1 MPSIYISKQSG
12 LWNDVN
18 TWSIVDPAV
27 VTVGQTFFGGMSSSA
42 LSPVINAPAAPA
54 SFGGDKIIIA
64 TGHTVE
70 YNVVGCFGD
79 QTSSFST
86 VSAGSLVSTN
96 AIIISGGTLKASR
109 TVNTELTAQG
119 NIFIN
124 AFSTFDW
131 GTKTDPITAV
141 NANITLHYMA
151 PWKGDPIGALSA
163 SQGGAGIYLFGNGTE
178 NVPCFNNIYMN
189 GIARRR
195 TTTLTASALMGSNVI
210 QVANATNWAIGDTIC
225 VASELITNRS
235 LNSTGTL
242 SACTIT
248 GINGNSIT
256 LSRTMNTTKGPGT
269 AVGNFTSN
277 VNVRS
282 WNPTYASYGIYIYPT
297 TASNIIDI
305 NNISLNGIGAGITAT
320 VGWVTNSYTGVRSTA
335 AQTSSPIGAISF
347 NNVFAQLSS
356 FTIKGLALENFWGH
370 TQHYGYYV
378 TGKWSERMTL
388 EDCVAFCPNSNG
400 FFALVNTQCNVLFKD
415 CTLINGV
422 NGINLGTTV
431 PNLVTMENCNI
442 DASDVLG
449 TNLNGLTLN
458 VLNSKLRGTTSV
470 APLDAIQKATIK
482 NSAIYHTTTTGGII
496 RNNVNASGSLN
507 FSDCTFY
514 GGNSTTL
521 RTPLLSSVTKGSASA
536 NNKSAQSA
544 EITVFRA
551 NNNPL
556 DFRRFNY
563 YHYSQADFNV
573 KRRGLSSF
581 RIKPE
586 VANVSFDNYFTLE
599 GVIDTPQRIK
609 GSLRFDSNYTIGS
622 PPVINFSGAGV
633 NETFVCG
640 PTANVWQDFDI
651 NFTPTTTDDITM
663 TITCRSSATNGFV
676 WFDGVP
682 IFPYIQNVR
691 HYGFVYDKNVDRTV
705 NALNTLTENQV
716 SALNTIR
723 NLDEL
728 YDAASYWTLTNPTL
742 TSYVDLF
749 TSNGELL
756 DFGSKNLIINNFG
769 AALTYLSA
777 TDTIIL
783 DAANLSGGN
792 NFSSIKTTG
801 TVTLSTGV
809 ISYLDINANIV
820 QNTPTSLSGVYM
832 LNSANTYTYNTNTA
846 TEVEFKDCNVYG
858 LQNNGTAIV
867 TIKKTGTTTITESD
881 AEIVTYAP
889 TLINLTLQGGYVA
902 LYDNTSTRQYYQNTD
917 GTIVLPAAATGTWT
931 YKVARYGYEL
941 VAGSFNVNQSTGG
954 TIEINPS
961 YVPDTFITEQDATIV
976 AAYTDLNTTAKIHDY
991 ISYIRTTSA
1000 GIDYGTLHTQSFGT
1014 LTFNHDLTLDA
1025 TAASVF
1031 DYSGGVI
1038 TLKSSSITDD
1048 IIYFVDGDFTQSNGN
1063 TISDGIKIRANN
1075 LDSEFYFNNVD
1086 SLIFFPTDN
1095 DKNNNTNPGTTI
1107 TSETIFRFL
1116 YGATVSGVTFSGN
1129 AYIRVTVAGTTLL
1142 NTTPINQGSNTID
1155 FGTTGNIQVIIN
1167 NQKVINQGVQKASKL
1182 IPHSTNI

>member
-18 TWSIVDPAV
+18 TWSIVNNAS
-27 VTVGQTFFGGMSSSA
+27 VGQTFFGGMTATS
-42 LSPVINAPAAPA
+42 LSPVINALAAPA

-64 TGHTVE
+64 AGHTVE

-79 QTSSFST
+79 QTSTYTLLSS
-86 VSAGSLVSTN
+86 GIPNLTN

-119 NIFIN
+119 NILVN
-124 AFSTFDW
+124 PHSTLDW
-131 GTKTDPITAV
+131 GTTTDPLTTNV
-141 NANITLHYMA
+141 NITLHYMA
-151 PWKGDPIGALSA
+151 PWGNPIGALSA
-163 SQGGAGIYLFGNGTE
+163 SQGGAGLYVLGSGTE
-178 NVPCFNNIYMN
+178 NISYFNNIYVN

-195 TTTLTASALMGSNVI
+195 TTTLTASALQASNVI
-210 QVANATNWAIGDTIC
+210 QVANATNWAIGDTLCI
-225 VASELITNRS
+225 ASELITNRN

-248 GINGNSIT
+248 AIDGNTIT

-269 AVGNFTSN
+269 VVGNFTSN
-277 VNVRS
+277 VNIRS
-282 WNPTYASYGIYIYPT
+282 WNSTYASYGIYVLLT
-297 TASNIIDI
+297 AASNVIDI
-305 NNISLNGIGAGITAT
+305 NNIYFNGVGAGITTT
-320 VGWVTNSYTGVRSTA
+320 VGWMTNSYTGVRSTA
-335 AQTSSPIGAISF
+335 AQTGTPIGCISL
-347 NNVFAQLSS
+347 NTSFAQLSS
-356 FTIKGLALENFWGH
+356 FTMKGLALENLWGH
-370 TQHYGYYV
+370 TQHYGYYI
-378 TGKWSERMTL
+378 TGKWAERLTL
-388 EDCVAFCPNSNG
+388 EDCVAFCPNANG
-400 FFALVNTQCNVLFKD
+400 YFSLVNTQCNVLFKD
-415 CTLINGV
+415 CTNINGSY
-422 NGINLGTTV
+422 GINLGTTV
-431 PNLVTMENCNI
+431 PNLVTLENCNM
-442 DASDVLG
+442 DASDIFG
-449 TNLNGLTLN
+449 TTLNGLTLN
-458 VLNSKLRGTTSV
+458 VINSKLRCTNSV
-470 APLDAIQKATIK
+470 AALDAIQKATIK
-482 NSAIYHTTTTGGII
+482 NSTIYHTSNTGGII

-507 FSDCTFY
+507 FSDCILY
-514 GGNSTTL
+514 GGSSTTL
-521 RTPLLSSVTKGSASA
+521 RTPLLSSLTKGSASI

-563 YHYSQADFNV
+563 YHYSQADFNI

-599 GVIDTPQRIK
+599 GVTDTPQRIK
-609 GSLRFDSNYTIGS
+609 GSLRFDSNYTIGF
-622 PPVINFSGAGV
+622 PPSINFSGAGV
-633 NETFVCG
+633 NTTFVCG
-640 PTANVWQDFDI
+640 PTANVWQDFDLTL
-651 NFTPTTTDDITM
+651 NPTTTDEITM

-682 IFPYIQNVR
+682 IFPYVQNVR
-691 HYGFVYDKNVDRTV
+691 HYGFVYDKAADRTI
-705 NALNTLTENQV
+705 NTLNTLTENQV
-716 SALNTIR
+716 SALNTIS

-749 TSNGELL
+749 TANGELL
-756 DFGSKNLIINNFG
+756 DFGLNNIIINNFG
-769 AALTYLSA
+769 AAFTYLSA
-777 TDTIIL
+777 TNTIIL

-832 LNSANTYTYNTNTA
+832 LNNAKTYTYNTNSPI
-846 TEVEFKDCNVYG
+846 EIEYVDCNVYG
-858 LQNNGTAIV
+858 VQNNGSAIV
-867 TIKKTGTTTITESD
+867 TIKKTGTTAVTESD

-889 TLINLTLQGGYVA
+889 TLINLTLQGGYIA

-931 YKVARYGYEL
+931 YKIARYGYGL
-941 VAGSFNVNQSTGG
+941 VSGTFNINPAAGG
-954 TIEINPS
+954 TVEINPT
-961 YVPDTFITEQDATIV
+961 YVPDTFITQADSTIV
-976 AAYTDLNTTAKIHDY
+976 AAYTDLNSTARIHDY

-1000 GIDYGTLHTQSFGT
+1000 GIDYGTLHGQSFGT
-1014 LTFNHDLTLDA
+1014 LSFNYGLTLDA

-1031 DYSGGVI
+1031 AFNGSVI

-1048 IIYFVDGDFTQSNGN
+1048 IIYFVDGNFTQSNGN
-1063 TISDGIKIRANN
+1063 TLSDGIKVRADN

-1086 SLIFFPTDN
+1086 SLVFFPTEN
-1095 DKNNNTNPGTTI
+1095 DRNNNTNPGPSV
-1107 TSETIFRFL
+1107 TSETIYRFL
-1116 YGATVSGVTFSGN
+1116 YGGAPVSGVTFSGSI
-1129 AYIRVTVAGTTLL
+1129 YIRVAVAGTTLL
-1142 NTTPINQGSNTID
+1142 NTTALTQGSNTID

-1167 NQKVINQGVQKASKL
+1167 NQKIINQGVQKASKL
-1182 IPHSTNI
+1182 IPHATNI